1 MYRGN
6 RRGAGGDGGPHPG
19 RQAKCASEEGHTRIP
34 GEIGARG
41 HESVRGAAMNK
52 NEILKRK
59 HKHEGRHR
67 AKKTRLKSDIK
78 QKVSLGCRKQRPQY
92 LPLTSVVKQMRNP
105 LCTLSQM
112 LPA

>member
-1 MYRGN
+1 
-6 RRGAGGDGGPHPG
+6 
-19 RQAKCASEEGHTRIP
+19 
-34 GEIGARG
+34 
-41 HESVRGAAMNK
+41 MNK

-59 HKHEGRHR
+59 HKHESGHR

-78 QKVSLGCRKQRPQY
+78 QKVSLGCRKQSPQY
-92 LPLTSVVKQMRNP
+92 LPITLVVKQMRNP